1 MFSFPA
7 PRVDSTTGMTI
18 IMHPDTTL
26 HHEHKLYTS
35 FTISTANN
43 EQQLPSGGVE
53 VFKDNEAYSLYTVVD
68 ETALYMIQFCE
79 IWANKK
85 NGYILCNTLCP
96 SFVNLSLRISAERY
110 SKWPLWDLKRQQTT
124 HLSCVLESEF
134 WFTCKLLDKL
144 GSQQPRHPSTRS
156 CSDPWPN
163 RSHYYV
169 FQVSSKEL
177 GMGQCNAMT
186 DTCTTSER
194 RTQKVPIAASVLLLL
209 LKVFP
214 GT

>member
-53 VFKDNEAYSLYTVVD
+53 VFKDNEAYSLYTAVD

-79 IWANKK
+79 IWAN
-85 NGYILCNTLCP
+85 
-96 SFVNLSLRISAERY
+96 
-110 SKWPLWDLKRQQTT
+110 
-124 HLSCVLESEF
+124 
-134 WFTCKLLDKL
+134 
-144 GSQQPRHPSTRS
+144 
-156 CSDPWPN
+156 
-163 RSHYYV
+163 
-169 FQVSSKEL
+169 
-177 GMGQCNAMT
+177 
-186 DTCTTSER
+186 
-194 RTQKVPIAASVLLLL
+194 
-209 LKVFP
+209 
-214 GT
+214 